1 MLALILVAIVVP
13 LVALYRRGPGRG
25 RLRTVL
31 MGVLSIVLVVAVAA
45 TTNLVAASHG
55 DPLTNFSTGPET
67 VVYHLTKTD
76 GRYLRHRD
84 ASGGE
89 PEAMVF
95 SARNPW
101 TGTVTEM
108 AAKSI
113 EVAGSNDPDKQGVVT
128 QTIYRWYSP
137 LLYPLV
143 LDEKT
148 NYYALVSVEESDELN
163 SRP

>member
-1 MLALILVAIVVP
+1 MLLLIVVAIVVP
-13 LVALYRRGPGRG
+13 LVALYRRGPDRG
-25 RLRTVL
+25 RRRTVL
-31 MGVLSIVLVVAVAA
+31 MSGLSIALVVAVAA
-45 TTNLVAASHG
+45 LTNLVAVSHG
-55 DPLTNFSTGPET
+55 NPLTNFSTGPQT

-95 SARNPW
+95 SATSPW
-101 TGTVTEM
+101 TGSVTEVV
-108 AAKSI
+108 AESI

-143 LDEKT
+143 LDEKSD
-148 NYYALVSVEESDELN
+148 YYALVSVEESDELN